1 MTEKQEKAVWFVT
14 VSASLN
20 SALEEAILKDTHS
33 TKSEFIRD
41 VVREKL
47 EKMGYKPKIKFGN
60 MPKTEKEIES

>member
-33 TKSEFIRD
+33 TKSEF
-41 VVREKL
+41 L
-47 EKMGYKPKIKFGN
+47 ETLLGK
-60 MPKTEKEIES
+60 S